1 MGFFEDVVNTVSNP
15 GKKGEEITNEFLDD
29 LNDLGE
35 ELIGGGDEEDLDQ
48 GGEPHI
54 GDQKIFAPRTLT
66 GEIDVIKGVPIIYGR
81 VRTNGI
87 IVFKELVEGDLSSW
101 FDRHTWYL
109 VYALAEGTT
118 NGLQGVWIDEK
129 YISTYPVTPLVQTL
143 NYGSASFG
151 KYEAEYQISWRLFDG
166 TFSGNEFG
174 VSNWGNQTGLS
185 WSGTVVKL

>member
-1 MGFFEDVVNTVSNP
+1 MGAFDFVEDVVNIVSTGGTTAEETVN
-15 GKKGEEITNEFLDD
+15 EITDIA
-29 LNDLGE
+29 E

-87 IVFKELVEGDLSSW
+87 IVFKELVEGDLTSW
-101 FDRHTWYL
+101 FDRHNWYL

-129 YISTYPVTPLVQTL
+129 YISTYPVTPGVQTL
-143 NYGSASFG
+143 NYGSASF
-151 KYEAEYQISWRLFDG
+151 
-166 TFSGNEFG
+166 
-174 VSNWGNQTGLS
+174 
-185 WSGTVVKL
+185 